1 MQNEILNQR
10 VIKELRKG
18 PKAGGQ
24 IAIALSHDPKEVR
37 QALADLIEAGKV
49 CSAMDGYRYELAS
62 GGYVPDGWPG
72 GAA

>member
-10 VIKELRKG
+10 VINELRKG

-24 IAIALSHDPKEVR
+24 IAVALSHDPKEVR

-49 CSAMDGYRYELAS
+49 CSAMDGCRYELAS
-62 GGYVPDGWPG
+62 GGYAPGPDGG
-72 GAA
+72 SAA